1 MAVEE
6 PGLHCPCLVKALT
19 DPVQGNGGSGGGCGR
34 CGVRRGGILPVLTA
48 AGNPTASQ
56 RADRVVKVP
65 RGTSKYQAAWIVEDK
80 EGSDEDGD
88 VDDDMDDD
96 MMEEAA
102 SQVLL

>member
-1 MAVEE
+1 M
-6 PGLHCPCLVKALT
+6 LLR
-19 DPVQGNGGSGGGCGR
+19 QR
-34 CGVRRGGILPVLTA
+34 GILPVLTA

-56 RADRVVKVP
+56 KASRREVKVP
-65 RGTSKYQAAWIVEDK
+65 KGTSKYQAAWIMDDE

-88 VDDDMDDD
+88 VDDDIDDD